1 MHKSSTASTKS
12 SGVRCAPPAL
22 HSVGLLNL
30 PYSTF
35 AGANPQTGALARGA
49 THSGRRVAS
58 CDKNLC
64 IIRVNPPSRIRS
76 VQSPSSEPC
85 PNNLIDIPAPSGEI
99 KEIRHQEGH
108 ILVCQG
114 CCCGNTEKGF
124 PAVPL
129 QAWKS
134 EWKDRGIRKRVH
146 LTIAGCLGPCPL
158 ANVVLVI
165 FRGACVWLQAINSP
179 RQVQQIYD
187 YVESMMSAGRYLP
200 LPDKLEKFH
209 FSRYDFDTQAASR
222 PDPRREV
229 G

>member
-1 MHKSSTASTKS
+1 MS
-12 SGVRCAPPAL
+12 L
-22 HSVGLLNL
+22 
-30 PYSTF
+30 
-35 AGANPQTGALARGA
+35 
-49 THSGRRVAS
+49 
-58 CDKNLC
+58 
-64 IIRVNPPSRIRS
+64 NPPSRIRS
-76 VQSPSSEPC
+76 VQRPSSKPC
-85 PNNLIDIPAPSGEI
+85 PNNLIDIPTPGGEI

-134 EWKDRGIRKRVH
+134 EWKARGIRKRVH

-158 ANVVLVI
+158 ANVALVI
-165 FRGACVWLQAINSP
+165 FRGACVWLQAIHSP

-200 LPDKLEKFH
+200 LPDNLAKLH
-209 FSRYDFDTQAASR
+209 FSRYDFDTQAASL
-222 PDPRREV
+222 PDPRRKV